1 MRVLV
6 VEDEDRVARAVA
18 AAITNDGYAVDI
30 SRDGEDGWFKGSTEN
45 YALVILDLGLP
56 KLDGLGVLRRWRSEG
71 MTMPIIVLSA
81 RGTWAERVEGIDAGA
96 DDYLPKPFEMPELLA
111 RMRAVIR
118 RTSGLPEEA
127 LAVGDL
133 RIDMRNGTV
142 AMAGHPISVTPLELR
157 LLKHLINNLGRAVSK
172 EELADQLYDMN
183 HERETN
189 AIEALVSRLR
199 RKLGN
204 GVIVSKRGY
213 GYFLTA
219 AGA

>member
-6 VEDEDRVARAVA
+6 VEDEERVARALA
-18 AAITNDGYAVDI
+18 AAIKTDGYIVDI
-30 SRDGEDGWFKGSTEN
+30 ANDGEDGWFKGSTES
-45 YALVILDLGLP
+45 YSLTVLDLGLP
-56 KLDGLGVLRRWRSEG
+56 KLDGLSVLRRWRAEG
-71 MTMPIIVLSA
+71 VQTPVIVLSA

-111 RMRAVIR
+111 RMRAIMR
-118 RTSGLPEEA
+118 RTGSAPDES

-133 RIDMRNGTV
+133 RLDLRNGT
-142 AMAGHPISVTPLELR
+142 AALAGHPVSVTPLELR
-157 LLKHLINNLGRAVSK
+157 LLKHLLNNRGRPVSK

-204 GVIVSKRGY
+204 DVIVSKRGY
-213 GYFLTA
+213 GYLLTTVSA
-219 AGA
+219 